1 MKIKILVA
9 AHKNYKMPN
18 DKELYLPIFVGKA
31 LHPDVNESFQ
41 GDNTGNNISEKNPNY
56 NELTAIYWAW
66 KNLDADAVGLVHYRR
81 YLSLNKKK
89 DLGSVLTKS
98 DVEELFQNA
107 DVILP
112 QKRRYYVET
121 NYSHYVHAHYSE
133 PLQVTRDVIS
143 TKFALYLDE
152 YDRVMKRRSAHMF
165 NMFIMKRP
173 QFNQYC
179 EWLFDILGEVEK
191 RVDISSYSDYEKR
204 VFGFISELLL
214 DVWLNVNQ
222 VRTTEVK
229 YVFMERQNWFV
240 KGGKFLQ
247 RKLTGFKG

>member
-9 AHKNYKMPN
+9 THKNYKMPN
-18 DKELYLPIFVGKA
+18 DKGLYLPIFVGKA

-41 GDNTGNNISEKNPNY
+41 GDNTGHNISEKNPNY

-89 DLGSVLTKS
+89 DLNSVLTSS

>member
-9 AHKNYKMPN
+9 AHKNYEMPQN
-18 DKELYLPIFVGKA
+18 KELYLPIFVGKT

-41 GDNTGNNISEKNPNY
+41 GDNTGDNISQKNPNY

-89 DLGSVLTKS
+89 DLNAVLTKA
-98 DVEELFQNA
+98 DVEKLFQKA

-121 NYSHYVHAHYSE
+121 NYSHYVHAHHAE
-133 PLQVTRDVIS
+133 PLKITRDVIG
-143 TKFALYLDE
+143 TKFAVYLDE
-152 YDRVMKRRSAHMF
+152 YDRVMNRRSAHMF

-173 QFNQYC
+173 QFDEYC

-191 RVDISSYSDYEKR
+191 RVDIRDYSDYEKR

-247 RKLTGFKG
+247 RKLTGFKE